1 MKGSGEAQAHGP
13 WRVADVRDSMFVS
26 IEKAGSGI
34 SVFFLASGVAGL
46 ELLGAQDYVQ
56 ELFYGFVLIVAVVI
70 SRLVNRRRQAAVH
83 AS

>member
-1 MKGSGEAQAHGP
+1 
-13 WRVADVRDSMFVS
+13 
-26 IEKAGSGI
+26 
-34 SVFFLASGVAGL
+34 VFFLASGVAGL